1 MKQEEL
7 NHKLTEFLQET
18 KEGKLKWTLEVQTSE
33 GNDASEK
40 PVETEED
47 EEWTVDECYVS
58 YHCKSRDT
66 DFCMITYELI
76 RTSGERVKTSNM
88 VFIPPMGVRF
98 FDLRTLLP
106 HSVETSAV
114 LVSKIHQLWE
124 LLLEMYKADRGS
136 VALTV
141 RPGVL
146 TIEEE
151 QM

>member
-7 NHKLTEFLQET
+7 NHKLTEFIQET
-18 KEGKLKWTLEVQTSE
+18 KEGKLKWTLEVQTTE

-47 EEWTVDECYVS
+47 GEWTVDECYVS

-66 DFCMITYELI
+66 EFCMITHELI
-76 RTSGERVKTSNM
+76 KTAGDKVKTSNM
-88 VFIPPMGVRF
+88 VFIPPMGMRF

-124 LLLEMYKADRGS
+124 LLLEMYKTDRSS

-141 RPGVL
+141 RAGTL

-151 QM
+151 DV

>member
-18 KEGKLKWTLEVQTSE
+18 KEGKLKWTLEVQTTE

-58 YHCKSRDT
+58 YHCKSRNT